1 MSGALLRIFLLFFA
15 VVPALAAPPTSA
27 PAERTSAPAA
37 PTSDVSAAWPP
48 LPSETRAV
56 LLLTG
61 GDFGYAKPKGCNGR
75 AGGAQYRPAFDR
87 WLAQRAPNVERI
99 WLAAGDNGPF
109 HNEQV
114 AVSFDEMLA
123 LYARVG
129 YRAATIGDAE
139 LRTPGPAT
147 LAREAAATGA
157 GAATNAQRAATTGGA
172 ATNAQRAATT
182 GGARPALVAAN
193 VVVHETGRAALPASI
208 VLETRAGRWLVVGA
222 APHRPSQVFG
232 APDVGTIVTVP
243 AAPAVRAELERRR
256 GEYDHVVLVSSLD
269 YRDLEQLVA
278 TVPGIDVVASSAG
291 TYFEP
296 APRAVGAT
304 QLFWLGAE
312 GLRLGRVALDD
323 KGRVLEARVIPIRGD
338 FPIDPL
344 AP

>member
-27 PAERTSAPAA
+27 PAERTSTAAA

-48 LPSETRAV
+48 LPAETRAV

-147 LAREAAATGA
+147 LAREASTTGA
-157 GAATNAQRAATTGGA
+157 GAATNAQ
-172 ATNAQRAATT
+172 
-182 GGARPALVAAN
+182 RPALVAAN

-243 AAPAVRAELERRR
+243 AAPAVRAEMERRR

-278 TVPGIDVVASSAG
+278 TVPGIDVVAASAG

>member
-15 VVPALAAPPTSA
+15 VVPALAAPP
-27 PAERTSAPAA
+27 TSAPAA

-139 LRTPGPAT
+139 LWTPGPAT
-147 LAREAAATGA
+147 LAREAAA
-157 GAATNAQRAATTGGA
+157 
-172 ATNAQRAATT
+172 
-182 GGARPALVAAN
+182 GGARPTLVAAN

>member
-1 MSGALLRIFLLFFA
+1 MRGALLRIFLPFFA
-15 VVPALAAPPTSA
+15 IVPAFSAPPTSA
-27 PAERTSAPAA
+27 PAA
-37 PTSDVSAAWPP
+37 PTAEVSASAWPP
-48 LPSETRAV
+48 LPQETRAV

-87 WLAQRAPNVERI
+87 WLAERAPGIERI

-139 LRTPGPAT
+139 LWTPGPAT

-157 GAATNAQRAATTGGA
+157 GAATNAQRATTTGGA

>member
-1 MSGALLRIFLLFFA
+1 M
-15 VVPALAAPPTSA
+15 
-27 PAERTSAPAA
+27 
-37 PTSDVSAAWPP
+37 
-48 LPSETRAV
+48 

-157 GAATNAQRAATTGGA
+157 GAATNAPRATTTGGA
-172 ATNAQRAATT
+172 ATNAQREAAT